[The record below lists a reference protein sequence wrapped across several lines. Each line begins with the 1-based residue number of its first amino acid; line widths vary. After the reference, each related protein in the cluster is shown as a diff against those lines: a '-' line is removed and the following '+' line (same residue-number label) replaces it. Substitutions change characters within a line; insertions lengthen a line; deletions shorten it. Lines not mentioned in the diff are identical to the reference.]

1 MLLWIMLTVA
11 AAAVG
16 GLLLLK
22 LKVPGGMLVGA
33 IVGVVILNLTAG
45 RAYIYPQARVAA
57 QALTGAYIGCMVT
70 KEDLK
75 RLPGVLGPY
84 LAVMASFLTLNLL
97 VGFFIYRVT
106 DLDLLTSLFCAAPG
120 GMTDTPLVAMDMGAD
135 ASMVAVMQFVRMV
148 FGMGCLPTVIMLSDR
163 LLEPETAKALEER
176 ERQVQSGGGKK
187 EKAHASFRKFLPTF
201 LIALCAG
208 IVGKRTG
215 IPAGTLSF
223 ALIAVIVLKF
233 VGDVPPMPM
242 WVRRLAQVVSGCCIG
257 AGITREQIFS
267 LKQLI
272 LPAIVLCLGY
282 IACCVGMGYIIARGF
297 RIDMRE
303 AMLCLSPAG
312 ATEMA
317 LIAADL
323 GVHSTNLVVL
333 QICRLL
339 GVTVL
344 FPQVFAVLARLFG

>member
-1 MLLWIMLTVA
+1 MLWILLTVA
-11 AAAVG
+11 AAAAG
-16 GLLLLK
+16 GLLLMK

-33 IVGVVILNLTAG
+33 IIGVVILNLATG
-45 RAYIYPQARVAA
+45 RAYIYPQTRVVA
-57 QALTGAYIGCMVT
+57 QVLTGAYIGCMVT

-75 RLPGVLGPY
+75 RLPGVIRPY
-84 LAVMASFLTLNLL
+84 LAVMASFLALNLL

-120 GMTDTPLVAMDMGAD
+120 GMTDTPLVALDMGAD

-148 FGMGCLPTVIMLSDR
+148 FGMGCLPTAIMLSDR
-163 LLEPETAKALEER
+163 LLEPEQAKALEER
-176 ERQVQSGGGKK
+176 EKQLHTKQAGKK
-187 EKAHASFRKFLPTF
+187 KAHVSLRKFLPTF
-201 LIALCAG
+201 FVALCAG
-208 IVGKRTG
+208 IVGKLTG

-223 ALIAVIVLKF
+223 ALAAVIVMKF
-233 VGDVPPMPM
+233 VGTVPPMPM

-257 AGITREQIFS
+257 AGITREQIF
-267 LKQLI
+267 QLRQLV
-272 LPAIVLCLGY
+272 LPAVVLCLGY
-282 IACCVGMGYIIARGF
+282 IACCVGMGWVISKAF
-297 RIDMRE
+297 HMDLRE
-303 AMLCLSPAG
+303 AMLSLSPAG

-323 GVHSTNLVVL
+323 GVHSTNLVVM

-344 FPQVFAVLARLFG
+344 FPQIFAVLVRLFG